1 MVAVVFLP
9 LVGAFIAGFFGRFI
23 GDRGAQ
29 LVTCAA
35 MSIAAVLGVLYFFQ
49 VAVGGHPATIHLLTW
64 IDTGDLRVEWAL
76 RFDTLSAVMVGVVSV
91 VSCMVHIYSVG
102 YMAEDKCIPRFMAY
116 LSLFTFFMLM
126 LVTADNFVQ
135 LFFGWEGVG
144 LCSYLLVGFWN
155 DRPAANAAA
164 IKAFVVNR
172 IGDFGFSLGIFAVY
186 EIFGSLQFDT
196 VFAAAPDMVHDT
208 IPFLGYQPDALSVT
222 CILLFVGAMGK
233 SAQIILHTW
242 LPDAMEGPTPVSAL
256 IHAATMV
263 TAGVFMVARFSPLFE
278 YAPAALA
285 VVCVIGGTTAI
296 FAASIGLVQPDIK
309 RVIAY
314 STCSQLGY
322 MFIAAGVSAY
332 DAAIFHLMTHAFFK
346 ALLFLGS
353 GCVIHALS
361 GDQDMRRMGGL
372 RRILP
377 WTCALM
383 WIGSLSLAG
392 IFPFSGYYSKDVI
405 LESAWASGSG
415 VGLYAFC
422 LGIVAAFMTAFYS
435 WRLLFLTF
443 EGKPRAAPETMHHAH
458 EAPWVMIA
466 PLLLLATGAVVAG
479 RLGFN
484 LFVGDGR
491 ADFWRD
497 SILVLPAHDSIEGAH
512 HAPFYISYLPL
523 VLGLLGIATAWY
535 MYIRKT
541 GVPAQLAQSFRPIY
555 TFLLHKWYFD
565 ELYDFLFVRP
575 AFWLGRGLWKRGDGT
590 VIDGFGPDGVS
601 EVTIDFSVI
610 VSRLQTGYLYHY
622 AFAMLIGVVVLV
634 SWYYL
639 LPLVW

>member
-1 MVAVVFLP
+1 
-9 LVGAFIAGFFGRFI
+9 
-23 GDRGAQ
+23 
-29 LVTCAA
+29 
-35 MSIAAVLGVLYFFQ
+35 
-49 VAVGGHPATIHLLTW
+49 
-64 IDTGDLRVEWAL
+64 
-76 RFDTLSAVMVGVVSV
+76 
-91 VSCMVHIYSVG
+91 
-102 YMAEDKCIPRFMAY
+102 
-116 LSLFTFFMLM
+116 
-126 LVTADNFVQ
+126 
-135 LFFGWEGVG
+135 
-144 LCSYLLVGFWN
+144 
-155 DRPAANAAA
+155 
-164 IKAFVVNR
+164 
-172 IGDFGFSLGIFAVY
+172 
-186 EIFGSLQFDT
+186 
-196 VFAAAPDMVHDT
+196 
-208 IPFLGYQPDALSVT
+208 
-222 CILLFVGAMGK
+222 
-233 SAQIILHTW
+233 
-242 LPDAMEGPTPVSAL
+242 MEGPTPVSAL

-322 MFIAAGVSAY
+322 MFLAAGVSAY

-372 RRILP
+372 GRFLP
-377 WTCALM
+377 WTRALM
-383 WIGSLSLAG
+383 WIGSLALAG
-392 IFPFSGYYSKDVI
+392 IWPFAGYYSKDVI
-405 LESAWASGSG
+405 LEAAWASGSG

-443 EGKPRAAPETMHHAH
+443 QGTPRAAPETMRHAH

-497 SILVLPAHDSIEGAH
+497 SILVLPAHDTIEGAH
-512 HAPFYISYLPL
+512 HAPFLISILPL

-535 MYIRKT
+535 MYIRQT
-541 GVPAQLAQSFRPIY
+541 GLPAQLAQTFRPIY

-575 AFWLGRGLWKRGDGT
+575 AFWLGRNLWKRGDGT

-601 EVTIDFSVI
+601 EATIDFSVI